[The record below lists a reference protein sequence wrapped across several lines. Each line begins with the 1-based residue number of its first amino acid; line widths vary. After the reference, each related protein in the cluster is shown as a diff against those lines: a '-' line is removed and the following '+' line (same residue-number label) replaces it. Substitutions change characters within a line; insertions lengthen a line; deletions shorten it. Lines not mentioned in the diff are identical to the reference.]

1 MTKKIL
7 SIIVAIILVVY
18 MVTDKSTI
26 PVGAKDYM
34 SNRAFISIMGLGILC
49 LVNLPRKEI
58 K

>member
-18 MVTDKSTI
+18 MITDKSTI
-26 PVGAKDYM
+26 PTGAKDYM

-49 LVNLPRKEI
+49 LINLPRKEI

>member
-26 PVGAKDYM
+26 PAGAKDYIG
-34 SNRAFISIMGLGILC
+34 NRAFISVMGLGILC

>member
-7 SIIVAIILVVY
+7 SIIVAIILVAY

-26 PVGAKDYM
+26 PAGAKDYM

-49 LVNLPRKEI
+49 LINLPRKEI